1 MDIFIGL
8 IACIAAVFIGVFL
21 AKQQARAFSSPSE
34 GLDYPPPTG
43 DGSLP
48 LVNHF
53 DYGDMRFLHLGSP
66 AVQGSMKISKPY
78 EIHLEY
84 QQRMMAWLLFTD
96 LDKVNQLHVM
106 QLGLGAASL
115 TKFCNI
121 TLGMKTT
128 AIELNPDVI
137 ETCRRWFH
145 LPGNNYNLQ
154 VIESDAAIVAQDSEW
169 FGKIDV
175 LQVDLYDQAA
185 ESPVLDTAIF
195 YANCLRLLSPNG
207 CMTVNVFGRQSHAK
221 NSAKKIAT
229 SFREGS
235 VFIFKPTKAGNSII
249 VALRA
254 PQQLDKHLFSEKA
267 KIIEARW
274 PIPTKNWIKA
284 LSPITTH

>member
-34 GLDYPPPTG
+34 GLDYPPPAG

-137 ETCRRWFH
+137 ETCKRWFH
-145 LPGNNYNLQ
+145 LPENNDNLQ

-185 ESPVLDTAIF
+185 ASPVLDTTIF
-195 YANCLRLLSPNG
+195 YANCHRLLRPNG

-221 NSAKKIAT
+221 NSAQKIAA

-254 PQQLDKHLFSEKA
+254 PQQLDRHLLSEKA

-284 LSPITTH
+284 LSPITTY